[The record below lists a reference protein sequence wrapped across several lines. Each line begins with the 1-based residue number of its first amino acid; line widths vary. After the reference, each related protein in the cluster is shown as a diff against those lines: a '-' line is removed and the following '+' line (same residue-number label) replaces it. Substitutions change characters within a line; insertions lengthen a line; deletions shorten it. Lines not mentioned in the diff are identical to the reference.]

1 MRFAFE
7 NFAAQLTV
15 VAAFLVGLIIFAALM
30 YRHVIGALPLAS
42 YTLNAVV
49 YASVILS
56 ATFMLN
62 AALKKGAVMGIVGTV
77 LPLALAFI
85 SGIFLDQELLPKSIS
100 TLAQCFPTY
109 YYVRANN
116 FIERMLHPDWGN
128 IGIQLLFLLLYFTL
142 GVYFSKL
149 NRVRNK
155 IEFAQK

>member
-1 MRFAFE
+1 
-7 NFAAQLTV
+7 
-15 VAAFLVGLIIFAALM
+15 
-30 YRHVIGALPLAS
+30 
-42 YTLNAVV
+42 
-49 YASVILS
+49 
-56 ATFMLN
+56 
-62 AALKKGAVMGIVGTV
+62 MGIVGTV

-85 SGIFLDQELLPKSIS
+85 SGIFLDQELLPKSIG

-116 FIERMLHPDWGN
+116 FIERMLRPDWGN